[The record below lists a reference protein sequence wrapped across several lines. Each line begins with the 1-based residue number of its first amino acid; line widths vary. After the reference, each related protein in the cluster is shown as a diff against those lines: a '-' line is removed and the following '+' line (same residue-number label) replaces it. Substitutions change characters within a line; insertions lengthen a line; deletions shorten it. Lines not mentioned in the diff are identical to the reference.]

1 MKKIVLLLTIL
12 IAFTSCESEVKFN
25 TPAFQVFKDNSI
37 WKADNTKNKISNGV
51 LTITAFR
58 GLEQISL
65 IVPAPTAA
73 ITSANPVTYIL
84 GIDDTNHAAYKITEG
99 DITLSYKTGEEIGN
113 GEITITEYNPS
124 TKTLSG
130 NFRFNAV
137 YQGTNTLAPANT
149 NFQEGFIYKIQIQ

>member
-25 TPAFQVFKDNSI
+25 TPAFQVFKDNAL
-37 WKADNTKNKISNGV
+37 WRADNTKNNISNGV
-51 LTITAFR
+51 LTMTAFR
-58 GLEQISL
+58 GSEQISL
-65 IVPAPTAA
+65 VVPAPTTE
-73 ITSANPVTYIL
+73 ISTTNPVTYIL
-84 GIDDTNHAAYKITEG
+84 GVDDIKYATYKITEE

-130 NFRFNAV
+130 NFKFNAT
-137 YQGTNTLAPANT
+137 YQGTNTSVSTNS